1 LSGLPELEHDLNHWD
16 ISPEEIEQGKA
27 MAAVAYL
34 GLAGFLVA
42 FLTARENRF
51 VLYHAQQSLVLVFAW
66 MLSGFVLF
74 LTVIP
79 ILGLLIMVLFWLF
92 IGVPL
97 IVLLIV
103 GITHGAGGLV
113 KPLPVLGRLGLKLG
127 LLKPNE
133 FR

>member
-1 LSGLPELEHDLNHWD
+1 MEHDLNHWD
-16 ISPEEIEQGKA
+16 ISAEEIEQGKA
-27 MAAVAYL
+27 LAAVAYL

-42 FLTARENRF
+42 LLTAGENRF

-66 MLSGFVLF
+66 MISGFILF
-74 LTVIP
+74 LTIIP
-79 ILGLLIMVLFWLF
+79 MLGLIIMFLFWLF

-103 GITHGAGGLV
+103 GITHGAGGVV

-133 FR
+133 FQ